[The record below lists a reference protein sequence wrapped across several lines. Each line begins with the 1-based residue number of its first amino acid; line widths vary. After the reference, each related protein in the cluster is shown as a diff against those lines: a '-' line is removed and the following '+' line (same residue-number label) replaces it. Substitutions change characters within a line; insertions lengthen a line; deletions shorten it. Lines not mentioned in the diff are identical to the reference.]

1 MNVINQALN
10 LGDLVKYEE
19 DCLNYSRDV
28 VTVEAGQ
35 NLPLGCIV
43 GRVTTTG
50 KVKQL
55 DPGAE
60 DGSHLAVGILL
71 GEVDATLIDREDA
84 GSYPPGHRGRAKRRP
99 EPAADYAPRLARNGG
114 RTWQAQG
121 ALLCDSAYS
130 P

>member
-60 DGSHLAVGILL
+60 DGSHLPVGILL
-71 GEVDATLIDREDA
+71 GAVDASLIDREDA
-84 GSYPPGHRGRAKRRP
+84 LI
-99 EPAADYAPRLARNGG
+99 LARHGVVASKAVVWPVEISN
-114 RTWQAQG
+114 AQQ
-121 ALLCDSAYS
+121 SAITS
-130 P
+130 QLASLGILIRQSA

>member
-10 LGDLVKYEE
+10 LGDLTKYEE
-19 DCLNYSRDV
+19 DSLNYSRDV

-60 DGSHLAVGILL
+60 DGSHLPVGILL

-84 GSYPPGHRGRAKRRP
+84 LM
-99 EPAADYAPRLARNGG
+99 LARHGVVASKAVVWPVEISNAQ
-114 RTWQAQG
+114 QAAITSQLASLG
-121 ALLCDSAYS
+121 ILIRQSA
-130 P
+130 

>member
-10 LGDLVKYEE
+10 LGDLIKYEE
-19 DCLNYSRDV
+19 DSLNYSRDV

-60 DGSHLAVGILL
+60 DGSHLPVGILL
-71 GEVDATLIDREDA
+71 DAVDATLIDREDA
-84 GSYPPGHRGRAKRRP
+84 LI
-99 EPAADYAPRLARNGG
+99 LARHGVVASKAVVWPVEISNVQ
-114 RTWQAQG
+114 QAAITSQLASLG
-121 ALLCDSAYS
+121 ILIRQSA
-130 P
+130 

>member
-1 MNVINQALN
+1 MNVINETLN

-19 DCLNYSRDV
+19 DSLNYSRDV

-35 NLPLGCIV
+35 NLALGCIV
-43 GRVTTTG
+43 GRVTATA

-71 GEVDATLIDREDA
+71 GAVDATLIDREDA
-84 GSYPPGHRGRAKRRP
+84 LI
-99 EPAADYAPRLARNGG
+99 LARHGVVASKAVVWPVEIS
-114 RTWQAQG
+114 TEQQAAFTAQLASIG
-121 ALLCDSAYS
+121 ILIRQSA
-130 P
+130 

>member
-10 LGDLVKYEE
+10 LGDLIKYEE
-19 DCLNYSRDV
+19 DSLNYSRDV

-50 KVKQL
+50 KVKQI

-60 DGSHLAVGILL
+60 DGSHLPVGILL
-71 GEVDATLIDREDA
+71 GDVDATLIDREDA
-84 GSYPPGHRGRAKRRP
+84 LM
-99 EPAADYAPRLARNGG
+99 LARHGVVASKAVVWPVEISNAQ
-114 RTWQAQG
+114 QAAITSQLASLG
-121 ALLCDSAYS
+121 ILIRQSA
-130 P
+130 

>member
-10 LGDLVKYEE
+10 LGDLIKYEE

-60 DGSHLAVGILL
+60 DGSHLPVGILL
-71 GEVDATLIDREDA
+71 DAVDASLIDREDA
-84 GSYPPGHRGRAKRRP
+84 LI
-99 EPAADYAPRLARNGG
+99 LARHGVVASKAVVWPLEISNAQ
-114 RTWQAQG
+114 QAAITSQLATLG
-121 ALLCDSAYS
+121 ILIRQSA
-130 P
+130 

>member
-10 LGDLVKYEE
+10 LGDLIKYEE

-55 DPGAE
+55 DPGAG
-60 DGSHLAVGILL
+60 DGSHLPVGILL
-71 GEVDATLIDREDA
+71 GAVDASLIDREDA
-84 GSYPPGHRGRAKRRP
+84 LI
-99 EPAADYAPRLARNGG
+99 LARHGVVASKAVVWPVEISNAQ
-114 RTWQAQG
+114 QAAITSQLATLG
-121 ALLCDSAYS
+121 ILIRQSA
-130 P
+130 

>member
-10 LGDLVKYEE
+10 LGDLIKYEE

-60 DGSHLAVGILL
+60 DGSHLPVGILL
-71 GEVDATLIDREDA
+71 DAVDASLIDREDA
-84 GSYPPGHRGRAKRRP
+84 LI
-99 EPAADYAPRLARNGG
+99 LARHGVVASKAVVWPVEISNAQ
-114 RTWQAQG
+114 QAAITSQLATLG
-121 ALLCDSAYS
+121 ILIRQSA
-130 P
+130 

>member
-10 LGDLVKYEE
+10 LGDLIKYEE

-60 DGSHLAVGILL
+60 DGSHLPVGILL
-71 GEVDATLIDREDA
+71 DAVDATLIDREDA
-84 GSYPPGHRGRAKRRP
+84 LI
-99 EPAADYAPRLARNGG
+99 LARHGVVASKAVVWPVEISNAQ
-114 RTWQAQG
+114 QAAIASQLASLG
-121 ALLCDSAYS
+121 ILIRQSA
-130 P
+130 

>member
-60 DGSHLAVGILL
+60 DGSQLPVGILL
-71 GEVDATLIDREDA
+71 GDVDATLIDREDA
-84 GSYPPGHRGRAKRRP
+84 LM
-99 EPAADYAPRLARNGG
+99 LARHGVVASKAVVWPVEISNAQ
-114 RTWQAQG
+114 QAAITSELASLGILIRQ
-121 ALLCDSAYS
+121 SA
-130 P
+130 

>member
-28 VTVEAGQ
+28 ETVEAGQ

-60 DGSHLAVGILL
+60 DGSHLPVGILL
-71 GEVDATLIDREDA
+71 GAVDASLIDREDA
-84 GSYPPGHRGRAKRRP
+84 LI
-99 EPAADYAPRLARNGG
+99 LARHGVVASKAVVWPVEISNAQ
-114 RTWQAQG
+114 QAAITSQLASLG
-121 ALLCDSAYS
+121 ILIRQSA
-130 P
+130 

>member
-84 GSYPPGHRGRAKRRP
+84 LM
-99 EPAADYAPRLARNGG
+99 LARHGVVASKAVVWPVEISNSQ
-114 RTWQAQG
+114 QAAITAQLATLG
-121 ALLCDSAYS
+121 ILIRQSA
-130 P
+130 

>member
-1 MNVINQALN
+1 MNIINQALN
-10 LGDLVKYEE
+10 LGDLIKYEE

-60 DGSHLAVGILL
+60 DGSHLPVGILL
-71 GEVDATLIDREDA
+71 DAVDASLIDREDA
-84 GSYPPGHRGRAKRRP
+84 LI
-99 EPAADYAPRLARNGG
+99 LARHGVVASKAVVWPVEISNAQ
-114 RTWQAQG
+114 QAAITSQLATLG
-121 ALLCDSAYS
+121 ILIRQSA
-130 P
+130 

>member
-1 MNVINQALN
+1 MNVINQALD
-10 LGDLVKYEE
+10 LGDLIKYEE
-19 DCLNYSRDV
+19 DSLNYSRDV

-60 DGSHLAVGILL
+60 DGSHLPVGILL
-71 GEVDATLIDREDA
+71 DAVDATLIDREDA
-84 GSYPPGHRGRAKRRP
+84 LI
-99 EPAADYAPRLARNGG
+99 LARHGVVASKAVVWPVEISNAQ
-114 RTWQAQG
+114 QAAITSQLASLG
-121 ALLCDSAYS
+121 ILIRQSA
-130 P
+130 

>member
-1 MNVINQALN
+1 MNVINEALN

-19 DCLNYSRDV
+19 DSLNYSRDV

-43 GRVTTTG
+43 GRVTATA

-60 DGSHLAVGILL
+60 DGSHFPVGILL
-71 GEVDATLIDREDA
+71 GAVDATLIDREDA
-84 GSYPPGHRGRAKRRP
+84 LI
-99 EPAADYAPRLARNGG
+99 LARHGVVASKAVVWPVEIS
-114 RTWQAQG
+114 TEQQVAITAQLASLG
-121 ALLCDSAYS
+121 ILIRQSA
-130 P
+130 

>member
-60 DGSHLAVGILL
+60 DGSHLPVGILL
-71 GEVDATLIDREDA
+71 GAVDASLIDREDA
-84 GSYPPGHRGRAKRRP
+84 LI
-99 EPAADYAPRLARNGG
+99 LARHGVVASKAVVWPVEISNAL
-114 RTWQAQG
+114 QAAITSQLASLG
-121 ALLCDSAYS
+121 ILIRQSA
-130 P
+130 

>member
-10 LGDLVKYEE
+10 LGDLIKYEE

-60 DGSHLAVGILL
+60 DGSHLPVGILL
-71 GEVDATLIDREDA
+71 DAVDATLIDREDA
-84 GSYPPGHRGRAKRRP
+84 LI
-99 EPAADYAPRLARNGG
+99 LARHGVVASNAVV
-114 RTWQAQG
+114 WPVEISNAQQAAITSQLASLG
-121 ALLCDSAYS
+121 ILIRQSA
-130 P
+130 

>member
-1 MNVINQALN
+1 MNVINQALD
-10 LGDLVKYEE
+10 LGDLIKYE
-19 DCLNYSRDV
+19 DDSLNYSRDV

-60 DGSHLAVGILL
+60 DGSHLPVGILL
-71 GEVDATLIDREDA
+71 DAVDATLIDREDA
-84 GSYPPGHRGRAKRRP
+84 LI
-99 EPAADYAPRLARNGG
+99 LARHGVVASKAVVWPVEISNAQ
-114 RTWQAQG
+114 QAAITSQLASLG
-121 ALLCDSAYS
+121 ILIRQSA
-130 P
+130 

>member
-10 LGDLVKYEE
+10 LGDLIKYEE
-19 DCLNYSRDV
+19 DSLNYSRDV

-43 GRVTTTG
+43 GRVTATT

-60 DGSHLAVGILL
+60 DGSHLPVGILL
-71 GEVDATLIDREDA
+71 GAVDATLIDREDA
-84 GSYPPGHRGRAKRRP
+84 LI
-99 EPAADYAPRLARNGG
+99 LARHGVVASKAVVWPVEIS
-114 RTWQAQG
+114 TDQQAAITAQLASLG
-121 ALLCDSAYS
+121 ILIRQSA
-130 P
+130 

>member
-10 LGDLVKYEE
+10 LGDLIKYEE

-60 DGSHLAVGILL
+60 DGSHLPVGILL
-71 GEVDATLIDREDA
+71 DAVDATLIDREDA
-84 GSYPPGHRGRAKRRP
+84 LI
-99 EPAADYAPRLARNGG
+99 LARHGVVASKAVVWPVEISNAQ
-114 RTWQAQG
+114 QAAITSQLASLG
-121 ALLCDSAYS
+121 ILIRQTA
-130 P
+130 

>member
-60 DGSHLAVGILL
+60 DGSHLPVGILL
-71 GEVDATLIDREDA
+71 DAVDASLIDREDA
-84 GSYPPGHRGRAKRRP
+84 LI
-99 EPAADYAPRLARNGG
+99 LARHGVVASKAVVWPVEISNAQ
-114 RTWQAQG
+114 QAAITSQLASLG
-121 ALLCDSAYS
+121 ILIRQSA
-130 P
+130 

>member
-10 LGDLVKYEE
+10 LGDLIKYEE

-60 DGSHLAVGILL
+60 DGSHLPVGILL
-71 GEVDATLIDREDA
+71 DAVDATLIDREDA
-84 GSYPPGHRGRAKRRP
+84 LI
-99 EPAADYAPRLARNGG
+99 LARHGVVASKAVVWPVEISNAQ
-114 RTWQAQG
+114 QAAITSQLASLG
-121 ALLCDSAYS
+121 ILIRQSA
-130 P
+130 

>member
-43 GRVTTTG
+43 GRVTATG

-60 DGSHLAVGILL
+60 DGSHLPVGILL
-71 GEVDATLIDREDA
+71 DAVDATLIDREDA
-84 GSYPPGHRGRAKRRP
+84 LI
-99 EPAADYAPRLARNGG
+99 LARHGVVASKAVIWPVEI
-114 RTWQAQG
+114 TTDQQAAITSQLASIG
-121 ALLCDSAYS
+121 ILIRQSA
-130 P
+130 

>member
-35 NLPLGCIV
+35 KLTLGCIV
-43 GRVTTTG
+43 GRVTSTG

-60 DGSHLAVGILL
+60 DGSHIPVGILL
-71 GEVDATLIDREDA
+71 GDVDASLIDREDA
-84 GSYPPGHRGRAKRRP
+84 LIMARHGVVASKAVVWPVEISNAQQ
-99 EPAADYAPRLARNGG
+99 AAITAQLAAIGILIR
-114 RTWQAQG
+114 Q
-121 ALLCDSAYS
+121 SA
-130 P
+130 